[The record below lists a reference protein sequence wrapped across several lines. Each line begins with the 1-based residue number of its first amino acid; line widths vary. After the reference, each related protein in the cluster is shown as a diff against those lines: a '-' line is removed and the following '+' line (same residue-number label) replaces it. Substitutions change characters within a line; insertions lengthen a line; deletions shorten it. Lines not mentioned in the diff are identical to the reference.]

1 MVDMLWCKLLNGS
14 FWLWMPVAICGIVVF
29 DGLCRLIM
37 GIYTKIE
44 QHVSTLTGKSLM
56 EAIGRNAMPIY
67 VSHVLLLETYC
78 FIASQYG
85 NPSWPNHLCMSILM
99 TLLFAVVLGRSA
111 LQRMNSLK

>member
-67 VSHVLLLETYC
+67 VSHVLIFETYC
-78 FIASQYG
+78 LIASQYG
-85 NPSWPNHLCMSILM
+85 DPSWPNLLCMSILM
-99 TLLFAVVLGRSA
+99 VLLFAIVLGR
-111 LQRMNSLK
+111 